1 MYAIDDGGLAIA
13 SPAAVQRH
21 IQEQLP
27 GDHTVGTISK
37 WEDSFLASLGVF
49 RVIDKRV
56 SGDEFQVEGP
66 TTLVKVGDKVEC
78 RSDPVTI
85 KLDAAKQFIR
95 NVLMEKYREVLY
107 GGVTIDSR
115 LFRTDQDALNIYNSY
130 QSALTAGTAFPG
142 SGVPVILMDGTK
154 VKLNATKWNSL
165 IKNVA
170 LHGLTATNH
179 WDSVDDSIEAAE
191 EVASFRFILNN
202 LHDEFKTDVK
212 QKYADLSSVSTP
224 EATT

>member
-1 MYAIDDGGLAIA
+1 
-13 SPAAVQRH
+13 
-21 IQEQLP
+21 
-27 GDHTVGTISK
+27 
-37 WEDSFLASLGVF
+37 
-49 RVIDKRV
+49 
-56 SGDEFQVEGP
+56 
-66 TTLVKVGDKVEC
+66 
-78 RSDPVTI
+78 
-85 KLDAAKQFIR
+85 
-95 NVLMEKYREVLY
+95 
-107 GGVTIDSR
+107 
-115 LFRTDQDALNIYNSY
+115 
-130 QSALTAGTAFPG
+130 
-142 SGVPVILMDGTK
+142 MDGTK

-191 EVASFRFILNN
+191 DVASLRVILKN